1 MLVGLLSV
9 ELLLPGCGCL
19 KEKRMIIKSLKDRLR
34 NKFNISIAEVEN
46 NDKWQRATLAIALV
60 GNDNKYIDG
69 QIQAVLRE
77 IENKKDVQMLT
88 YQMEIE

>member
-9 ELLLPGCGCL
+9 ELLLPSCGCL

-34 NKFNISIAEVEN
+34 NRFNISIAEVEN
-46 NDKWQRATLAIALV
+46 NDKWQRTTLAVALV

-77 IENKKDVQMLT
+77 IEQKKDVQILT